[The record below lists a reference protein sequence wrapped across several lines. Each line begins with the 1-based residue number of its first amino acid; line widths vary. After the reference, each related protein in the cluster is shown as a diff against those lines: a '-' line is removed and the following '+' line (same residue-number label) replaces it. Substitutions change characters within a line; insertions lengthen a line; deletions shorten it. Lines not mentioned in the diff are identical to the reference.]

1 MAQSIGFLENQ
12 HTLNLFVIFV
22 AFCLLFF
29 PDLETCV
36 KYRFAKRDYSTSAV
50 LDSGHDGNRHDAY
63 DHPLVRD
70 RLSKTTFGSNGHGN
84 RSSLG
89 ESEN

>member
-1 MAQSIGFLENQ
+1 MVRVKMQKVEGTDGLKE
-12 HTLNLFVIFV
+12 
-22 AFCLLFF
+22 
-29 PDLETCV
+29 ET
-36 KYRFAKRDYSTSAV
+36 YYSTSAV

-70 RLSKTTFGSNGHGN
+70 RLSKTTFGGNGHGN

-89 ESEN
+89 ESKN